1 MVPVPRIRG
10 AICATAHPVGC
21 AVRVDGEIRA
31 ALEHEGLA
39 RARRGVRALVVGASR
54 GYGLSA
60 RIALAFGCDAPTLGV
75 FAERPPVPGKPA
87 SAGFH
92 NARRFAERAAERG
105 LEAFDL
111 DADAFDPETVER
123 CAELVSAKWG
133 ALDLLVWSLAA
144 PRGRDADGTVRRSVL
159 KPVGAPFETKTLDL
173 ASRTVKT
180 ARLEPASPEEIAD
193 TVATMGGSLWERWTE
208 RFAAAGLLAPGFRTV
223 AFSYEGPETTRAIYR
238 DGTIGLAKADLEETA
253 RRLDGRLR
261 AIGGRA
267 FATLNQALATQ
278 SSAAIPSVPL
288 YLSILRKEMLAR
300 GLWEDCGAQMR
311 RLFSDFLFA
320 DPVPVDALGRI
331 RLDDRELD
339 PEVQRAVSAAWERAT
354 TENLSEIADVDGYER
369 DFLGIFGFGVD
380 GVDYEAEVGLV

>member
-21 AVRVDGEIRA
+21 AVLVDGEIRA
-31 ALEHEGLA
+31 ALGDEALS
-39 RARRGVRALVVGASR
+39 RARRGARALVVGASR

-60 RIALAFGCDAPTLGV
+60 RIALAFGCGAPTLGV

-87 SAGFH
+87 TAGFH
-92 NARRFAERAAERG
+92 NVRRFAERAAERG

-123 CAELVSAKWG
+123 CAELVSEKWG

-173 ASRTVKT
+173 AARTVGT
-180 ARLEPASPEEIAD
+180 ARLEPASPGEIAD
-193 TVATMGGSLWERWTE
+193 TVAVMGGSLWERWTE
-208 RFAAAGLLAPGFRTV
+208 RFASAGLLAPGFRTV

-253 RRLDGRLR
+253 RRLDRALR
-261 AIGGRA
+261 PLGGRA
-267 FATLNQALATQ
+267 FASLNQAVVTQ

-288 YLSILRKEMLAR
+288 YLSILRREMLAR

-311 RLFSDFLFA
+311 RLFSGRLFDEDVPA
-320 DPVPVDALGRI
+320 DAQGRI
-331 RLDDRELD
+331 RLDDRETS
-339 PEVQRAVSAAWERAT
+339 PEVRRAVADAWARAT
-354 TENLSEIADVDGYER
+354 TENLAEIADVDGYER
-369 DFLGIFGFGVD
+369 DFLRIFGFGVE
-380 GVDYEAEVGLV
+380 GVDYAAEVGLV